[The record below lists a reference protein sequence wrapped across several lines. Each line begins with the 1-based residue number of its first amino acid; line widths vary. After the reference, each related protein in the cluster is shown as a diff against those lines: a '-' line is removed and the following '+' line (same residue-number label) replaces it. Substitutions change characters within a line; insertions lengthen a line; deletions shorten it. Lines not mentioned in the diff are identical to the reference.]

1 MLRIRA
7 QAGSRAAGQWAWLAR
22 AVATVIGW
30 GGAEGGAAE
39 ELRHPVVALVRVCVG
54 RGIRWARPGG
64 HVVRSTQSPSVGWSW
79 SGAAGA
85 GL

>member
-1 MLRIRA
+1 MVT
-7 QAGSRAAGQWAWLAR
+7 WL
-22 AVATVIGW
+22 
-30 GGAEGGAAE
+30 GGAEGGAAG
-39 ELRHPVVALVRVCVG
+39 ELRHSVVAMVRVCGG
-54 RGIRWARPGG
+54 RGIRWARPEG

>member
-1 MLRIRA
+1 MLRTRE
-7 QAGSRAAGQWAWLAR
+7 QACSRASGQWACPAR

-39 ELRHPVVALVRVCVG
+39 ALRHSVESMVRVCGG
-54 RGIRWARPGG
+54 RGIRWARPRG
-64 HVVRSTQSPSVGWSW
+64 HVVRSTQSPSVGWTR